1 MAGIAEVWFLG
12 TDVAVQRDAGAID
25 CCMLSHGGCGKVDCC
40 RRMLLSTADS
50 SVVRVST
57 AGHRLYCTK
66 GVTDW
71 RGAYV
76 VLEAAG
82 WQCCLLGERK

>member
-25 CCMLSHGGCGKVDCC
+25 CCVLSHGGRGKVDCC

-50 SVVRVST
+50 SFVRVST
-57 AGHRLYCTK
+57 AGHRLYHTK
-66 GVTDW
+66 GVTGEECLW
-71 RGAYV
+71 CWKQLGGR
-76 VLEAAG
+76 VLLAE
-82 WQCCLLGERK
+82 